1 MKPSPINHQ
10 PKGKTKM
17 NTATEKQYSS
27 REEIFND
34 PQMGTYDKSLA
45 LAEWDKTHPPEPSAR
60 DEILSRGL
68 PAFQTGQ
75 LIAELPPEQPAR
87 PRLLPGEREACA
99 EAAINLKSL
108 KASYTELVSGLE
120 KYRSAHE
127 QTVTELRKLEKNLMP
142 DDEPGI
148 RSLIY
153 MEARQRVIVRYLD
166 AAPDKI
172 RAVENSV
179 NNIIRGVDLL
189 FSKRFGMTKEPG
201 GREWANVGFGALPT
215 RITGAVAAIETELN
229 RK

>member
-1 MKPSPINHQ
+1 
-10 PKGKTKM
+10 M
-17 NTATEKQYSS
+17 NTATTEPTIQDFQTRQELFESDLPTYTKAQLLAQWD
-27 REEIFND
+27 RE
-34 PQMGTYDKSLA
+34 
-45 LAEWDKTHPPEPSAR
+45 HPPGQTEREKILASGLNAYDAAR
-60 DEILSRGL
+60 AIE
-68 PAFQTGQ
+68 A
-75 LIAELPPEQPAR
+75 LPPEQPAR

-99 EAAINLKSL
+99 EARINLKSL

-127 QTVTELRKLEKNLMP
+127 QTVNELRKLEKNLMP

-166 AAPDKI
+166 EAPGKI
-172 RAVENSV
+172 RAVENSA
-179 NNIIRGVDLL
+179 NSIIRGVDQL

-201 GREWANVGFGALPT
+201 GRTWSNVGFSALPT
-215 RITGAVAAIETELN
+215 RISGAVAAIETELN

>member
-1 MKPSPINHQ
+1 MSNVS
-10 PKGKTKM
+10 
-17 NTATEKQYSS
+17 TAKKYSS
-27 REEIFND
+27 LEEILYD
-34 PQMGTYDKSLA
+34 PDIKTVYDRSQIM
-45 LAEWDKTHPPEPSAR
+45 AEWEKENPPAPTTRE
-60 DEILSRGL
+60 EILSRGL
-68 PAFQTGQ
+68 SAYEAGQ
-75 LIAELPPEQPAR
+75 LIAKLPPEQPAR

-99 EAAINLKSL
+99 EARINLKSL

-127 QTVTELRKLEKNLMP
+127 QTVNELRKLEKNLMP

-166 AAPDKI
+166 EAPDKI
-172 RAVENSV
+172 RAVENSA
-179 NNIIRGVDLL
+179 NSIIRGVDQL

-201 GREWANVGFGALPT
+201 GRTWSNVGFAALPT
-215 RITGAVAAIETELN
+215 RISGAVAAIETELN

>member
-1 MKPSPINHQ
+1 MS
-10 PKGKTKM
+10 
-17 NTATEKQYSS
+17 TETVTEYKS
-27 REEIFND
+27 RQEIFED
-34 PQMGTYDKSLA
+34 PTLAVYDKSLA
-45 LAEWDKTHPPEPSAR
+45 LAEWDKTHPPESSVR
-60 DEILSRGL
+60 EEILARGL
-68 PAFQTGQ
+68 SAYEAGQ
-75 LIAELPPEQPAR
+75 LIAKLPPEQPAR

-99 EAAINLKSL
+99 EARINLKSL

-127 QTVTELRKLEKNLMP
+127 QTVNELRKLEKNLMP

-166 AAPDKI
+166 EAPDKI
-172 RAVENSV
+172 RAVENSA
-179 NNIIRGVDLL
+179 NSIIRGVDQL

-201 GREWANVGFGALPT
+201 GRTWSNVGFSALPT
-215 RITGAVAAIETELN
+215 RISGAVAAIETELN

>member
-1 MKPSPINHQ
+1 
-10 PKGKTKM
+10 M

-34 PQMGTYDKSLA
+34 PLLGTYDKSLA
-45 LAEWDKTHPPEPSAR
+45 LAEWDKTHSPEMSEREKILAKGLSAY
-60 DEILSRGL
+60 E
-68 PAFQTGQ
+68 AGQ
-75 LIAELPPEQPAR
+75 LLSKLPPEQPAR

-99 EAAINLKSL
+99 EARINLKSL
-108 KASYTELVSGLE
+108 KASYTELVAGLE

-127 QTVTELRKLEKNLMP
+127 QTVSELRKLEKNLMP

-166 AAPDKI
+166 EAPGKI
-172 RAVENSV
+172 RAVENSA
-179 NNIIRGVDLL
+179 NSIIRGVDQL

-201 GREWANVGFGALPT
+201 GREWSNIGFSALPT
-215 RITGAVAAIETELN
+215 RISGAVAAIETELS